1 MEKKELLRR
10 IEKTL
15 VNTLD
20 EYGLFWILC
29 QWEGDFMVHVDI
41 LFEESKILSEIDDIN
56 RISAM
61 SRAHVSQAAM
71 SEGNDALRAGA
82 TD

>member
-1 MEKKELLRR
+1 MEKKGLLKR

-15 VNTLD
+15 AETLD

-41 LFEESKILSEIDDIN
+41 LFEESKILSEIDDLN
-56 RISAM
+56 RTPIM
-61 SRAHVSQAAM
+61 SPDTFEPCLKSGH
-71 SEGNDALRAGA
+71 G
-82 TD
+82 

>member
-1 MEKKELLRR
+1 MEKKELLKR

-15 VNTLD
+15 VETLD

-41 LFEESKILSEIDDIN
+41 LFEESKMLSEIDDLN
-56 RISAM
+56 RNPIM
-61 SRAHVSQAAM
+61 SR
-71 SEGNDALRAGA
+71 DACLRSGHG
-82 TD
+82 